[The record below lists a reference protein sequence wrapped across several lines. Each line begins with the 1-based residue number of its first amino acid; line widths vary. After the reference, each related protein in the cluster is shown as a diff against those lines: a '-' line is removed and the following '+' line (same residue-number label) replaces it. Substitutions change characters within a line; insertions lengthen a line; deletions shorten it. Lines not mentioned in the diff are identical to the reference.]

1 MGCLKTSGLWRRSR
15 GNVDKLLTLL
25 ASLPSF
31 LVSILIEIDRE
42 QARADRS
49 GGKTGL
55 TTEELFERAGIR
67 LDQNETT
74 AADLLETLRAKSP
87 KA

>member
-1 MGCLKTSGLWRRSR
+1 
-15 GNVDKLLTLL
+15 VDKLLTLL

-42 QARADRS
+42 RERS
-49 GGKTGL
+49 GL
-55 TTEELFERAGIR
+55 TTAELFERAGIR
-67 LDQNETT
+67 LEQNETT
-74 AADLLETLRAKSP
+74 AAELLETLRAKSP

>member
-1 MGCLKTSGLWRRSR
+1 M
-15 GNVDKLLTLL
+15 DKLLALL

-42 QARADRS
+42 RERS
-49 GGKTGL
+49 GL

-67 LDQNETT
+67 LTDNEAT
-74 AADLLETLRAKSP
+74 AAELLETLRAKSP
-87 KA
+87 QA

>member
-1 MGCLKTSGLWRRSR
+1 
-15 GNVDKLLTLL
+15 VDKLLTLL

-42 QARADRS
+42 RERS
-49 GGKTGL
+49 GL

-67 LDQNETT
+67 LDANEQT

>member
-1 MGCLKTSGLWRRSR
+1 MGCLKTFGLWRRSR

-42 QARADRS
+42 RERS
-49 GGKTGL
+49 GL

>member
-1 MGCLKTSGLWRRSR
+1 MDCLKTSGLWRRSR

-42 QARADRS
+42 RERS
-49 GGKTGL
+49 GL

>member
-1 MGCLKTSGLWRRSR
+1 MDCSKTSGLWRRSR
-15 GNVDKLLTLL
+15 GNVNRLLTLL
-25 ASLPSF
+25 ASLPSV

-42 QARADRS
+42 RERS
-49 GGKTGL
+49 GL

-74 AADLLETLRAKSP
+74 AADLLETLQAKSP
-87 KA
+87 QA

>member
-1 MGCLKTSGLWRRSR
+1 M
-15 GNVDKLLTLL
+15 DKLLTLL

-42 QARADRS
+42 RERS
-49 GGKTGL
+49 GL

-67 LDQNETT
+67 LTDNEAT
-74 AADLLETLRAKSP
+74 AVDLLETLRAKSP
-87 KA
+87 KS

>member
-1 MGCLKTSGLWRRSR
+1 M
-15 GNVDKLLTLL
+15 DKLLTLL

-42 QARADRS
+42 RERS
-49 GGKTGL
+49 GL
-55 TTEELFERAGIR
+55 TTAELFERAGIR
-67 LDQNETT
+67 LEQNETT
-74 AADLLETLRAKSP
+74 AAELLETLRAKSP

>member
-1 MGCLKTSGLWRRSR
+1 MDCSKTSGLWRRSR

-42 QARADRS
+42 RERS
-49 GGKTGL
+49 GL

-67 LDQNETT
+67 LDQNEQT

-87 KA
+87 QA

>member
-1 MGCLKTSGLWRRSR
+1 
-15 GNVDKLLTLL
+15 LLTLL

-42 QARADRS
+42 RERS
-49 GGKTGL
+49 GL
-55 TTEELFERAGIR
+55 TTAELFERAGIR
-67 LDQNETT
+67 LEQNETT
-74 AADLLETLRAKSP
+74 AAELLETLRAKSP